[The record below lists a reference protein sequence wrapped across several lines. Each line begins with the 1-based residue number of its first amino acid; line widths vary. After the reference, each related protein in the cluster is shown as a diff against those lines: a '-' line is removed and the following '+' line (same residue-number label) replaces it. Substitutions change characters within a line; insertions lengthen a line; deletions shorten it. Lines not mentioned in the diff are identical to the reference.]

1 MNVTADA
8 DDQIVNKIDA
18 LSLTETF
25 SVLARNTGAA
35 SKAVARAH
43 QLASLNAFISLTESA
58 SADRMSVAAV
68 GKPLAGLPFAVK
80 DNIDVKGLA
89 CTGGTPALRDW
100 RPPSDAAV
108 VKRLTAAGAVVIGK
122 ANLHELAAGIT
133 SDNLAYG
140 KVANPYDA
148 KRISGGSSGGSA
160 VAVASGIVPVALGT
174 DTAGS
179 CRIPAALSGCVGFRS
194 TVGRYSTDG
203 LIPLSLTRD
212 AIGIFARDV
221 AHVALLDFVLAND
234 NSTGTASVAGRRLG
248 IPRPYFYDNLD
259 KDVRA
264 ITEAALMKLADA
276 SAVLVE
282 TEVIGVERL
291 CGAISLPIMMYEGPR
306 DLAQYLFRHQSAITV
321 ANIVEQIAGPVEKG
335 LMQTA
340 LWNNPIHHHDYVA
353 MLTSGRTALIQ
364 AYRDCFARDG
374 LDALVLPTTPLPA
387 RIVGEDSTVT
397 FNGQQVPA
405 LQAYIR
411 NTDPTSVAGMPSIS
425 IPSGMTP
432 SGLPVGLLLD
442 GLPGSDAFLLELA
455 QSIEALL
462 PPIPRPKNSF

>member
-1 MNVTADA
+1 MTASAIA
-8 DDQIVNKIDA
+8 DDLIANKIAA
-18 LSLTETF
+18 LSLTEAF
-25 SVLARNTGAA
+25 DALASNTGAA
-35 SKAVARAH
+35 SNAVDRARE
-43 QLASLNAFISLTESA
+43 LASLNAFISLAENNNA
-58 SADRMSVAAV
+58 NQMAVAAA
-68 GKPLAGLPFAVK
+68 GKPLAGLPLAVK
-80 DNIDVKGLA
+80 DNIDVKGFT

-108 VKRLTAAGAVVIGK
+108 VKRLTVAGAVVIGK
-122 ANLHELAAGIT
+122 TNLHELAAGIT

-140 KVANPYDA
+140 KVINPYDP
-148 KRISGGSSGGSA
+148 KRIAGGSSGGSA
-160 VAVASGIVPVALGT
+160 VAVASGIVPAALGT

-221 AHVALLDFVLAND
+221 AHVALLDFALTDD
-234 NSTGTASVAGRRLG
+234 NGPGAVSIEGRRLG
-248 IPRPYFYDNLD
+248 IPRTYFYDNLD

-264 ITEAALMKLADA
+264 ITETALAKLADA
-276 SAVLVE
+276 GALLVE
-282 TEVIGVERL
+282 TEVVDVEKL

-306 DLAQYLFRHQSAITV
+306 DLAQYLFRHQSTITV
-321 ANIVEQIAGPVEKG
+321 ASIVEQIAGPIEKG

-340 LWNNPIHHHDYVA
+340 LWNNPIRHHDYVS
-353 MLTSGRTALIQ
+353 MLAGGRAALIE
-364 AYRDCFARDG
+364 AYRDCFARDR
-374 LDALVLPTTPLPA
+374 LDALVVPTTPLPA
-387 RIVGEDSTVT
+387 RVIDQDGAVT
-397 FNGQQVPA
+397 LNGQQIPT

-432 SGLPVGLLLD
+432 AGLPVGLLLD
-442 GLPGSDAFLLELA
+442 GLPGADASLLELA
-455 QSIEALL
+455 RRIEALL
-462 PPIPRPKNSF
+462 PPIPRPANSF